1 MGNHIWKK
9 ASDLDPQGIQMNND
23 KKKKHNMYDL
33 TLGK

>member
-1 MGNHIWKK
+1 MGNHSWKK

-23 KKKKHNMYDL
+23 KKKHNMYDL